1 MSMKIFNSEL
11 KAEILPGAD
20 RSIILCSAIRN
31 SGLLAFLSPEDFQTL
46 IAVLTFADASG
57 NCSLSA
63 RIIGQSLNLSEN
75 QARKRLNK
83 LCDIRWRGR
92 PLIVKETRRE
102 DGRFVITIYRMMKVD
117 GIRLVSKGPSKSD
130 AGAGRSD
137 GDVSGHDGLK
147 GMKAVEETEAIPLEE
162 GKVVRLEYPSEDTH
176 AGCNN
181 NINKHTTM
189 KHKITPESMD
199 NVNRLLVR
207 AGVSRFMASR
217 LARDYSAKRILRQL
231 RMLPFRN
238 AREPAAMLVKAIR
251 EDWSAPSAY
260 TARLR
265 EMSIVHKLKDDE
277 QQDKAIQDALSQ
289 RIESVMSKLSPA
301 ELRDIRTR
309 AHEMVKTALRG
320 AMRGTA
326 PQSLV
331 DAQVKKIIND
341 EYLPSFEKA

>member
-1 MSMKIFNSEL
+1 
-11 KAEILPGAD
+11 
-20 RSIILCSAIRN
+20 
-31 SGLLAFLSPEDFQTL
+31 
-46 IAVLTFADASG
+46 
-57 NCSLSA
+57 
-63 RIIGQSLNLSEN
+63 
-75 QARKRLNK
+75 
-83 LCDIRWRGR
+83 
-92 PLIVKETRRE
+92 
-102 DGRFVITIYRMMKVD
+102 
-117 GIRLVSKGPSKSD
+117 
-130 AGAGRSD
+130 
-137 GDVSGHDGLK
+137 
-147 GMKAVEETEAIPLEE
+147 
-162 GKVVRLEYPSEDTH
+162 
-176 AGCNN
+176 
-181 NINKHTTM
+181 M